1 MLTFSPV
8 TYIQARTWH
17 IHLKIELMF
26 ERDDFHV
33 VGNYSSLLEI
43 FTHYQV
49 TFLAL
54 AFFFFLKNRTL
65 STQFVTGHSWHI
77 FRPLGRLT
85 LVGLCRCYL
94 GHIVRG
100 LI

>member
-54 AFFFFLKNRTL
+54 AFFFF
-65 STQFVTGHSWHI
+65 F
-77 FRPLGRLT
+77 
-85 LVGLCRCYL
+85 
-94 GHIVRG
+94 
-100 LI
+100 